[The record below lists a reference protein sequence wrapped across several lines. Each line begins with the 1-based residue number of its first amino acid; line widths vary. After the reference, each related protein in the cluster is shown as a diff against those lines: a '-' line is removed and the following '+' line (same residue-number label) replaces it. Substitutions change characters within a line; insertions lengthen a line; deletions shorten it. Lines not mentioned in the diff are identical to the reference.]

1 VPKVHETM
9 ASEQERVATLDD
21 LLIAE
26 RELLHKYQLQDLP
39 EEDGVPLETYYHR
52 LQIGLLH
59 ELTYQLFKDR
69 TDFYCG
75 GNMFLYY
82 DLEQAEGVIQFV
94 QGQRPSAP
102 YKGPDF
108 FVVLGGVDGT
118 KKRKHWVVWREGGRY
133 PDVII
138 EITSPSTKSEG
149 HEGQL
154 WSCIRRCFGRGSIIW
169 YDEEAGE
176 LAGYRLQGADYVPIA
191 PNERGVGCGARC
203 WGCGWVC
210 RTCRTMGWRYRW
222 LRYYD
227 RRGWQFSTD
236 GGRDERLLREQAERQ
251 RAEAG
256 TPTAPSKP
264 SDASPSW
271 KQNLGDCAAN
281 CKQGRTALP
290 PCARAGENSRPP
302 IVPLSRGIIS
312 RPEVRRCSKQAV
324 LSQDAPAPIG
334 PYSQAVRVGD
344 WVFLSGQIP
353 VDPHTGE
360 VVAGGI
366 EAQTRQVL
374 QNLQAVLT
382 ALGLNLDSIV
392 KTTIYLTDLSM
403 FAEMNE
409 VYETYFHPPY
419 PARATVQVSALPKG
433 VQVEIEAIAYA
444 GG

>member
-52 LQIGLLH
+52 LQINLLH

-118 KKRKHWVVWREGGRY
+118 KKRKSWVVWREGGRY

-138 EITSPSTKSEG
+138 EITSPSTKQKDTEDNL
-149 HEGQL
+149 ELYAKVFRTQEY
-154 WSCIRRCFGRGSIIW
+154 FW

-191 PNERGVGCGARC
+191 PNERGWLWSEVLGVWLG
-203 WGCGWVC
+203 VSDLPYY
-210 RTCRTMGWRYRW
+210 GWRYRW

-227 RRGWQFSTD
+227 AE
-236 GGRDERLLREQAERQ
+236 GRLVPTKDEIAEAERQ
-251 RAEAG
+251 RAEAER
-256 TPTAPSKP
+256 
-264 SDASPSW
+264 
-271 KQNLGDCAAN
+271 Q
-281 CKQGRTALP
+281 
-290 PCARAGENSRPP
+290 RAEQAERRLAELEAELRRLRGE
-302 IVPLSRGIIS
+302 L
-312 RPEVRRCSKQAV
+312 
-324 LSQDAPAPIG
+324 
-334 PYSQAVRVGD
+334 
-344 WVFLSGQIP
+344 
-353 VDPHTGE
+353 
-360 VVAGGI
+360 
-366 EAQTRQVL
+366 
-374 QNLQAVLT
+374 
-382 ALGLNLDSIV
+382 
-392 KTTIYLTDLSM
+392 
-403 FAEMNE
+403 
-409 VYETYFHPPY
+409 
-419 PARATVQVSALPKG
+419 
-433 VQVEIEAIAYA
+433 
-444 GG
+444 

>member
-1 VPKVHETM
+1 M

-118 KKRKHWVVWREGGRY
+118 KKRKSWVVWREGGRY

-138 EITSPSTKSEG
+138 EITSPSTKSKDTKDNLVLYSKVFRTREYY
-149 HEGQL
+149 
-154 WSCIRRCFGRGSIIW
+154 W

-176 LAGYRLQGADYVPIA
+176 LAGYRLQGDDYVPIV
-191 PNERGVGCGARC
+191 PNERGWLWSEVLGVWLG
-203 WGCGWVC
+203 VSDLPYQ
-210 RTCRTMGWRYRW
+210 GWRYRW

-227 RRGWQFSTD
+227 AE
-236 GGRDERLLREQAERQ
+236 GRLVPTGEEAERQRAEAERQRAEAERQRAEQERLLREQAEQ
-251 RAEAG
+251 RLAELEAEL
-256 TPTAPSKP
+256 KR
-264 SDASPSW
+264 
-271 KQNLGDCAAN
+271 L
-281 CKQGRTALP
+281 R
-290 PCARAGENSRPP
+290 GE
-302 IVPLSRGIIS
+302 
-312 RPEVRRCSKQAV
+312 Q
-324 LSQDAPAPIG
+324 
-334 PYSQAVRVGD
+334 
-344 WVFLSGQIP
+344 
-353 VDPHTGE
+353 
-360 VVAGGI
+360 
-366 EAQTRQVL
+366 
-374 QNLQAVLT
+374 
-382 ALGLNLDSIV
+382 
-392 KTTIYLTDLSM
+392 
-403 FAEMNE
+403 
-409 VYETYFHPPY
+409 
-419 PARATVQVSALPKG
+419 
-433 VQVEIEAIAYA
+433 
-444 GG
+444 